1 MYSTLNQLYPNRI
14 ITPQNVNEIQNRTW
28 YVYILTY
35 ENRAIVV
42 GQGKRNRAKVIFDN
56 VNIRTDYH
64 YKSLL
69 VRLYR
74 LFGNGVFNQFLIACN
89 SGNESKIIEKEL
101 HREIG
106 GKGTVIENDILE
118 NLFQNI
124 ERNSSIWAFLKI
136 ALLSSY
142 SGLSDLK
149 KWRKEGIINDLEWQI
164 ITHKLQIEY

>member
-1 MYSTLNQLYPNRI
+1 MYYTLNQLYPNRI

-74 LFGNGVFNQFLIACN
+74 LFGNGVFNQFLITCN
-89 SGNESKIIEKEL
+89 SRDESKIIEKEL

-118 NLFQNI
+118 ILFQNI

-149 KWRKEGIINDLEWQI
+149 KWRKGGIINDLEWQI
-164 ITHKLQIEY
+164 ITDKLQIEY

>member
-1 MYSTLNQLYPNRI
+1 MYYTLNQLYPNRI
-14 ITPQNVNEIQNRTW
+14 ITPQNVNEIHKGTW
-28 YVYILTY
+28 YVYILSY
-35 ENRAIVV
+35 NERAIVV
-42 GQGKRNRAKVIFDN
+42 GQGQRNRARVIFDD
-56 VNIRTDYH
+56 IEISTDNH
-64 YKSLL
+64 YKSLF

-74 LFGNGVFNQFLIACN
+74 LFGNGVFNQFLITCN
-89 SGNESKIIEKEL
+89 SRDESKIIETAL

-124 ERNSSIWAFLKI
+124 ERSSSIWAFLKI

-149 KWRKEGIINDLEWQI
+149 KWRRGGIINDLEWQI
-164 ITHKLQIEY
+164 ITDKLQIE